1 MDSGYGRF
9 LQRFRQRPDSEHE
22 QAIIRLVIAALVLI
36 YMGVLH
42 LFGGELHQE
51 VVGILLMGE
60 FVGLLIVG
68 WIAFKPGV
76 SHVRRWMG
84 MINDYVA
91 IGLLIGLMGEVTSP
105 LYVLMLWV
113 TIGNGLRFGTAY
125 LLSATALS
133 VIAFAWAVWQ
143 NPFWQSHLYLSTG
156 LAVGLV
162 AIPFYL
168 IPLLRSLHAA
178 RVEAERANAAKSRFL
193 ANMSHEFRTPLN
205 GIIGMAELLNTSKL
219 DPDQRESAEIIHNSA
234 QMLMFLVEDVLDI
247 SAIEAGKLQLREE
260 DFNLG
265 DLIRRLRI
273 MMQAQAATKR
283 LSLVVQMA
291 DDVPQHLYGDAAHLS
306 QILLNLLQN
315 AVKFTEEGEV
325 RLQVLRT
332 GGGNER
338 IPLRFSVRD
347 TGIGIADE
355 NKQRIFN
362 AFEQVDN
369 GAGRRFGGTGLG
381 TTIAK
386 TLAQLLGGQIGLEDN
401 PGGGSHFWVDV
412 AFAPAKA
419 PPLRV
424 ASSEPDNVVSFDD
437 PFVRHR
443 ARVKPLRILVAD
455 DQVANQLVLKRIL
468 ERAGHRV
475 SLVSNG
481 EQTLDALSMGD
492 LDLAIIDNHM
502 PDVTGLDVLRQSR
515 IMQAGGRQTPILVLS
530 ADATIESVRE
540 AEKAGA
546 RGYLTKPV
554 VVAKLLEAISDA
566 VLTDRPIA
574 KLASTVQPAGNSAVL
589 EELAAMQ
596 LGPDF
601 VKEFVEQCLRDV
613 VRSSTALEQQGAS
626 GQWEAAR
633 ETAHALKGVAENLG
647 SVALSAQCEKIM
659 GSTDNTLLR
668 DWPKIQ
674 RAMDAVLQTAAS
686 HARAEAERLGSAA
699 SAPGLGS
706 KPSPGTESP

>member
-1 MDSGYGRF
+1 MTSRLTSVF
-9 LQRFRQRPDSEHE
+9 QRLRQREDSEHE
-22 QAIIRLVIAALVLI
+22 QAIIRMVIAALVLA

-42 LFGGELHQE
+42 AFGGELNRQ
-51 VVGILLMGE
+51 VVAILLAGE
-60 FVGLLIVG
+60 FVG
-68 WIAFKPGV
+68 WIILAWIIAKPGI

-84 MINDYVA
+84 MINDYLA
-91 IGLLIGLMGEVTSP
+91 IGLLLGMMGEITSP

-125 LLSATALS
+125 LLSATAITL
-133 VIAFAWAVWQ
+133 VAFAWAVWQ
-143 NPFWQSHLYLSTG
+143 NSFWQSHLYLSAG

-162 AIPFYL
+162 AIPVYL
-168 IPLLRSLHAA
+168 IPLMRSLHSA

-205 GIIGMAELLNTSKL
+205 GIIGMAEMLNTTKL
-219 DPDQRESAEIIHNSA
+219 DPDQRESAEVIHNSA

-260 DFNLG
+260 DFNLV
-265 DLIRRLRI
+265 DLVRRLRI
-273 MMQAQAATKR
+273 MMQAQAGAKR
-283 LSLVVQMA
+283 LSLVVNVA
-291 DDVPQHLYGDAAHLS
+291 ADVPPYLHGDAAHLS

-325 RLQVLRT
+325 RLQVMRT
-332 GGGNER
+332 GGGSGR

-347 TGIGIADE
+347 TGIGIADA

-386 TLAQLLGGQIGLEDN
+386 TLAELLGGQIGLEDN

-412 AFAPAKA
+412 SFKLAQA
-419 PPLRV
+419 PPLKS
-424 ASSEPDNVVSFDD
+424 ATSEPDNVVAFDD

-443 ARVKPLRILVAD
+443 ARVKSLRILVAD

-475 SLVSNG
+475 SLASNG
-481 EQTLDALSMGD
+481 EQTLDALANGD
-492 LDLAIIDNHM
+492 VDLAVIDNHM

-515 IMQAGGRQTPILVLS
+515 VMQAGSRSTPILVLS

-546 RGYLTKPV
+546 RAYLTKPV
-554 VVAKLLEAISDA
+554 VIAKLLEAIADA
-566 VLTDRPIA
+566 VLSDRPVA
-574 KLASTVQPAGNSAVL
+574 KMASVPVPAGNSPVL

-601 VKEFVEQCLRDV
+601 LKEFVEQCLRDV
-613 VRSSTALEQQGAS
+613 VRSSTALEQQGS
-626 GQWEAAR
+626 TGQWEAAR
-633 ETAHALKGVAENLG
+633 ETAHALKGVAENIG

-659 GSTDNTLLR
+659 VSTDAALLR

-674 RAMDAVLQTAAS
+674 RSLDALLQTAAS
-686 HARAEAERLGSAA
+686 HARAEAERLGGHGA
-699 SAPGLGS
+699 APGLGN
-706 KPSPGTESP
+706 KPSPGNESS

>member
-219 DPDQRESAEIIHNSA
+219 DPDQRECAEIIHNSA

-265 DLIRRLRI
+265 DLIRRLRV
-273 MMQAQAATKR
+273 MMQAQAASKR
-283 LSLVVQMA
+283 LSLVVQMS

-355 NKQRIFN
+355 NKQRIFK

-419 PPLRV
+419 PPAARGVERTRQRGVLRRSVRAPSRPGQAAAHPRRRRPGREPAGAQAHPRARRAPRVPGQQWRANAGCPVDGRPRPGDRRQPHAGRDRPGRV
-424 ASSEPDNVVSFDD
+424 A
-437 PFVRHR
+437 
-443 ARVKPLRILVAD
+443 AVAD
-455 DQVANQLVLKRIL
+455 
-468 ERAGHRV
+468 H
-475 SLVSNG
+475 
-481 EQTLDALSMGD
+481 
-492 LDLAIIDNHM
+492 
-502 PDVTGLDVLRQSR
+502 
-515 IMQAGGRQTPILVLS
+515 AGGRAAN
-530 ADATIESVRE
+530 ADP
-540 AEKAGA
+540 GA
-546 RGYLTKPV
+546 
-554 VVAKLLEAISDA
+554 
-566 VLTDRPIA
+566 
-574 KLASTVQPAGNSAVL
+574 
-589 EELAAMQ
+589 
-596 LGPDF
+596 
-601 VKEFVEQCLRDV
+601 
-613 VRSSTALEQQGAS
+613 
-626 GQWEAAR
+626 
-633 ETAHALKGVAENLG
+633 
-647 SVALSAQCEKIM
+647 
-659 GSTDNTLLR
+659 
-668 DWPKIQ
+668 Q
-674 RAMDAVLQTAAS
+674 RRCHD
-686 HARAEAERLGSAA
+686 
-699 SAPGLGS
+699 
-706 KPSPGTESP
+706 